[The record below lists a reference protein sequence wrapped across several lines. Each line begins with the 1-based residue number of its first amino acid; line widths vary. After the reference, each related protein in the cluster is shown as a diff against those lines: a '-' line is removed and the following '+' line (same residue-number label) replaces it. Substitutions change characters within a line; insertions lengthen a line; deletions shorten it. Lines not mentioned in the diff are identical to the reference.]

1 MKRNLTLILV
11 ATAMLMLAA
20 GPAMAGAFR
29 IPEAGTPA
37 MGQANAFVGQAD
49 DPSAVH
55 HNSAGLVNLD
65 GTQIM
70 VGMNMITPEAT
81 FTDDLF
87 GASADADD
95 QDFFVPYFF
104 YTNHLGDSDWWV
116 GFGVSAPFGLG
127 TEWDDSASFNGALE
141 AYASSLLA
149 GVPLITE
156 TTLEIVKI
164 APVFAHRLND
174 RFSYGFGPEYYSVQE
189 IVYDGGSTTG
199 PYKVDGD
206 GDAWGFGLSA
216 LYQATDALNVGFA
229 YHSGVTAEVDV
240 DATNFPIAVAPG
252 FYTGNAS
259 VDLNLPDTIALGVH
273 YQVSD
278 AFSFNLDL
286 DQTMWSDYD
295 KLEFKDSSGAVLR
308 TVPKDYDDVL
318 AVRIG
323 GEYSVNENWT
333 VRAGYLT
340 EPSPVEE
347 DTFDPR
353 LPDADAT
360 AFFLGGGYDTGQWA
374 INGAYMALTKDD
386 RNVDTD
392 EPTPGGPL
400 DFVYDG
406 KYEANVDIFA
416 LDFIYRF

>member
-1 MKRNLTLILV
+1 MKRSLTLILV

-55 HNSAGLVNLD
+55 HNSAGIVNLD
-65 GTQIM
+65 GTQLMTGLNI
-70 VGMNMITPEAT
+70 ISPESN
-81 FTDDLF
+81 FTDSF
-87 GASADADD
+87 TSTKSNADNL
-95 QDFFVPYFF
+95 DFLVPYFF
-104 YTNHLGDSDWWV
+104 YSNHLGESDWWI

-127 TEWDDSASFNGALE
+127 TEWDDNASFNSALE
-141 AYASSLLA
+141 TYVSGALA

-164 APVFAHRLND
+164 APVFAHKVND
-174 RFSYGFGPEYYSVQE
+174 SFSYGFGPEYYKLQK
-189 IVYDGGSTTG
+189 IIYDGGSTTG
-199 PYKVDGD
+199 PYQVEGDGD
-206 GDAWGFGLSA
+206 GFGFGLSA
-216 LYQATDALNVGFA
+216 LYQATDALRLGLS
-229 YHSGVTAEVDV
+229 YHSGVTVDV
-240 DATNFPIAVAPG
+240 TVNATNFPISATTD
-252 FYTGNAS
+252 YTGRAS
-259 VDLNLPDTIALGVH
+259 VDLNLPDTLALGIH
-273 YQVSD
+273 YQISD
-278 AFSFNLDL
+278 ALSLNLDL

-295 KLEFKDSSGAVLR
+295 QLQFKDPSGTVLR
-308 TVPKDYDDVL
+308 TIPKGYDDVL

-323 GEYSVNENWT
+323 GEYSVNDNWKI
-333 VRAGYLT
+333 RAGYLT
-340 EPSPVEE
+340 EPSPVVE

-360 AFFLGGGYDTGQWA
+360 AFFVGGGYDTGTWA

-386 RNVDTD
+386 RDVNTD

-406 KYEANVDIFA
+406 EYKSTVDIIAFD
-416 LDFIYRF
+416 LTYRF

>member
-11 ATAMLMLAA
+11 AAAMVVLAA

-55 HNSAGLVNLD
+55 HNAAGMTMLE

-70 VGMNMITPEAT
+70 TGLNLISPESSYTVDT
-81 FTDDLF
+81 F
-87 GASADADD
+87 GVESDADKI
-95 QDFFVPYFF
+95 DFLVPYFF
-104 YTNHLGDSDWWV
+104 YTNHIGESDWWV
-116 GFGVSAPFGLG
+116 GFGLNAPFGLG
-127 TEWDDSASFNGALE
+127 TEWDDSVFFNGALG
-141 AYASSLLA
+141 AFVNSALA

-164 APVFAHRLND
+164 APVFAHKIND
-174 RFSYGFGPEYYSVQE
+174 QFSYGFGPEYYKVQK

-199 PYKVDGD
+199 PYAVDGD
-206 GDAWGFGLSA
+206 GDGFGFGLSA
-216 LYQATDALNVGFA
+216 LYQASDAVRLGLS
-229 YHSGVTAEVDV
+229 YHSGVTAEITV
-240 DATNFPIAVAPG
+240 DATNFPISATTS
-252 FYTGNAS
+252 YTGNAK
-259 VDLNLPDTIALGVH
+259 VDLNLPETLAVGVH
-273 YQVSD
+273 YQATDVL
-278 AFSFNLDL
+278 SFNLDL

-295 KLEFKDSSGAVLR
+295 KLEFKDTSGTVLR
-308 TVPKDYDDVL
+308 TVPKGYDDVM

-323 GEYSVNENWT
+323 GEYSVDDNWKI
-333 VRAGYLT
+333 RAGYLT
-340 EPSPVEE
+340 EPTPVVE

-360 AFFLGGGYDTGQWA
+360 AFFLGGGYDAGQWA

-386 RNVDTD
+386 RDVDTD
-392 EPTPGGPL
+392 EPGAGL

-406 KYEANVDIFA
+406 KYSSTIDIIAF
-416 LDFIYRF
+416 DFIYRF